1 MKILDRERKRVR
13 MSELEFGDRFI
24 VYESESKARVF
35 GGANNWGFFRFV
47 VGRVEYLEYED
58 IEVFKLLK
66 S

>member
-1 MKILDRERKRVR
+1 MKILNRERKRAK

-24 VYESESKARVF
+24 VYESETKARVF
-35 GGANNWGFFRFV
+35 GGANNWGFFRFMI
-47 VGRVEYLEYED
+47 GMVEYLEYED